1 MEIKR
6 SVAAVAAVSA
16 LLTVSACS
24 GSDADTSTAASTAVS
39 SSPADSSASG
49 EAQHNNADV
58 MFAQGMIPHH
68 DQAVEMSE
76 MVLGKEGIDPRVEL
90 LAKDIKAAQGPEI
103 EQMRDWLT
111 QWGSPMTMMPGG
123 GMSGMPDHDMS
134 GPAAMPGMNGQGMMS
149 EQDMATL
156 QNAQG
161 VAASRLFLAQMVEH
175 HRGAIVMAQKEI
187 DSGRYSA
194 ALELAH
200 SIVSS
205 QQDEIATMEQ
215 LLKTL

>member
-1 MEIKR
+1 MQIKR

-39 SSPADSSASG
+39 SSPADSSSSG

-68 DQAVEMSE
+68 EQAVEMSE
-76 MVLGKEGIDPRVEL
+76 MVLGKEGVDPRVVS

-103 EQMRDWLT
+103 ELMRDWLT
-111 QWGSPMTMMPGG
+111 QWGSPMTMMPGD

-149 EQDMATL
+149 GQDMAAL

-175 HRGAIVMAQKEI
+175 HRGAIVMAQKET
-187 DSGRYSA
+187 DSGQYSA
-194 ALELAH
+194 ALELAQ
-200 SIVSS
+200 SIVFS
-205 QQDEIATMEQ
+205 QQNEIATMEQ